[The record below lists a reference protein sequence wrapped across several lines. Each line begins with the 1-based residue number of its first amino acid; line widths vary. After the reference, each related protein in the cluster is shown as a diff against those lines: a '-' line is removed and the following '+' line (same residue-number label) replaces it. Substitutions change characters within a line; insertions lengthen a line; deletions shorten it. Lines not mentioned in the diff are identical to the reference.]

1 MTPAEDGAT
10 MKLPNAANAYI
21 PPAKI
26 LDYLLAAAHPDGGSK
41 AFVLSR
47 FGFNRA
53 EWQILAQALRTHGAS
68 YEVAGTIRTPHGLKF
83 IIEGALESPDGRSL
97 NLRTV
102 WIILNGTDEPRLVS
116 AYPL

>member
-1 MTPAEDGAT
+1 MH
-10 MKLPNAANAYI
+10 LPNAANAYI

-26 LDYLLAAAHPDGGSK
+26 LDYLLDADHPDGGGK
-41 AFVLSR
+41 AVVLTR

-68 YEVAGTIRTPHGLKF
+68 HEVIQTIRTPHGLKF

-102 WIILNGTDEPRLVS
+102 WIILDGTDEPRLVS
-116 AYPL
+116 AYPSQR

>member
-1 MTPAEDGAT
+1 MY
-10 MKLPNAANAYI
+10 LPNAASACI

-26 LDYLLAAAHPDGGSK
+26 LDYLLAADHPDGGSK
-41 AFVLSR
+41 AAVLTR

-68 YEVAGTIRTPHGLKF
+68 YAVARTIRTPHGLKF
-83 IIEGALESPDGRSL
+83 IVEGALEAPDGRSP

-116 AYPL
+116 AYPLQR

>member
-1 MTPAEDGAT
+1 MY
-10 MKLPNAANAYI
+10 LPNAANAYI

-26 LDYLLAAAHPDGGSK
+26 RDYLLAADHPDGSGK
-41 AFVLSR
+41 AAVLTR

-68 YEVAGTIRTPHGLKF
+68 HEVARTIRTPHGLKF
-83 IIEGALESPDGRSL
+83 IIEGALEAPDGRSL

-102 WIILNGTDEPRLVS
+102 WIILDGADEPRLVS
-116 AYPL
+116 AYPLQR

>member
-1 MTPAEDGAT
+1 MY
-10 MKLPNAANAYI
+10 LPNAAHAYI

-26 LDYLLAAAHPDGGSK
+26 LDYLLAADHPDGGDKSV
-41 AFVLSR
+41 VLTR

-68 YEVAGTIRTPHGLKF
+68 HEVVRTLRTPHGLKF
-83 IIEGALESPDGRSL
+83 VIEGVLDAPDGRSL

-102 WIILNGTDEPRLVS
+102 WIILDGTDAPRLVS
-116 AYPL
+116 AYPLQR

>member
-1 MTPAEDGAT
+1 MY
-10 MKLPNAANAYI
+10 LPNAESAYI

-26 LDYLLAAAHPDGGSK
+26 LDYLLAADHPDGRGK
-41 AFVLSR
+41 AVVLIG

-53 EWQILAQALRTHGAS
+53 DWQILAQALRTHGAS
-68 YEVAGTIRTPHGLKF
+68 YEVTRTIRTPHGLKF

-102 WIILNGTDEPRLVS
+102 WIILDGTDEPRLVS
-116 AYPL
+116 AYPLQR